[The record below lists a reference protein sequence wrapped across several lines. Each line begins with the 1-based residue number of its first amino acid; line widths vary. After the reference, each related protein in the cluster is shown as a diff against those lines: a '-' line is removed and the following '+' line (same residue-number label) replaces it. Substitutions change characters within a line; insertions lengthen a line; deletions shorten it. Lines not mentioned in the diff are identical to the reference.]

1 MPKGKKPAGKKTTLI
16 RSASGFGTKQVDL
29 AAELRRID
37 RLFMD
42 DNTQEAYS
50 QIQALCRLYPD
61 QVELYQRMGHI
72 ALELNDMQGYG
83 RACAQLMPL
92 QPKNPR
98 HIYGFASSLMNGA
111 HVVLTSQMLKQAIAL
126 DPDNDLVAQAQD
138 SIALLDQALDE
149 LLEPTNLPRDE
160 AIAMMTLHEWAQVY
174 LSWGEY
180 EKCRELELQVL
191 KLKPDMMPALN
202 NLSLVAFIQNDLST
216 AIAQSEQVLTIEP
229 ENIHALSNLVRYC
242 MLSGDRS
249 LARAFA
255 DRLKVSQVGAWDPWN
270 KKIEGLSYVGDDAA
284 IVALWETLKDQES
297 EKSSISSMALHLVAV
312 ALARQGKIEQAR
324 PIWQRALSLDPEL
337 AVAQAN
343 LHNCDKPLRQRHLA
357 WPFSMDFWMTETM
370 RQDLIKG
377 LTPIRQAEKTGK
389 LSAVCRQ
396 YFEQHPQMLD
406 WVELMLDRGD
416 PTSSQMA
423 LDLAKNAEM
432 PQLWEIVRAFALGQ
446 NGSDGLR
453 NDAAIA
459 LVRANLLDPEKV
471 RMWLNGAWQEIS
483 LITYE
488 FHDDQPFEHSPKVL
502 KLTEQALTLL
512 RTGTPAA
519 GIAAEALLQEALAI
533 TTAPDLL
540 NNLAV
545 AYQLQDREAEGI
557 DLCRQIV
564 ADYPTYIPARVSIAR
579 FHLLKQETD
588 IADAI
593 LKPILKQSRF
603 HIDDLATFSE
613 GYLFLLVQQQEMVGA
628 KAWLQLWAQ
637 VTPDHP
643 RIKFWQQ
650 HLGLLNVAQ
659 KNMGKMVDGMLKSKR
674 LT

>member
-1 MPKGKKPAGKKTTLI
+1 MPKGKKPAGKKPALI

-37 RLFMD
+37 RLFTD
-42 DNTQEAYS
+42 DDTQQAYS
-50 QIQALCRLYPD
+50 QIQALCQRYPG
-61 QVELYQRMGHI
+61 QVELYQRMAHI

-92 QPKNPR
+92 QPKNPN
-98 HIYGFASSLMNGA
+98 HIYGFASSFMNGA
-111 HVVLTSQMLKQAIAL
+111 HVVLTWQMFKQAIAL

-138 SIALLDQALDE
+138 SIALLDKALDE

-191 KLKPDMMPALN
+191 EVKPDMMPALN
-202 NLSLVAFIQNDLST
+202 NLSLVAFIQNDLPT

-249 LARAFA
+249 RARAFA
-255 DRLKVSQVGAWDPWN
+255 DRLKVSQIDAWDPWN

-284 IVALWETLKDQES
+284 IVALWETLKDQEL
-297 EKSSISSMALHLVAV
+297 EKSSITSITLHLVAV
-312 ALARQGKIEQAR
+312 ALARQGEIAQAR
-324 PIWQRALSLDPEL
+324 PIWQRALSLAPRL

-343 LHNCDKPLRQRHLA
+343 LNNCNKPLAQRHRA

-370 RQDLIKG
+370 RQDLVEG
-377 LTPIRQAEKTGK
+377 LEPIRQPKEPGK
-389 LSAVCRQ
+389 LSGFLQ
-396 YFEQHPQMLD
+396 HYFEQHPQTID
-406 WVELMLDRGD
+406 WIELMLDRGD
-416 PTSSQMA
+416 PASSQMA
-423 LDLAKNAEM
+423 LELAKNSEM
-432 PQLWEIVRAFALGQ
+432 PKLWEILRAFALGQ

-453 NDAAIA
+453 NEAAIA
-459 LVRANLLDPEKV
+459 LVRAKQLDPEKV

-488 FHDDQPFEHSPKVL
+488 FHDDQPCEHSPKVL
-502 KLTEQALTLL
+502 KLMEQALTLL

-519 GIAAEALLQEALAI
+519 GIEAEALLQKALTI

-545 AYQLQDREAEGI
+545 AYLLQDREAEGI

-593 LKPILKQSRF
+593 LKPILKHSRF

-613 GYLFLLVQQQEMVGA
+613 GYLLLLVQQQALDSA
-628 KAWLQLWAQ
+628 KGWLQLWAQ

-643 RIKFWQQ
+643 RVKFWQQ
-650 HLGLLNVAQ
+650 HLRVLNAVQ
-659 KNMGKMVDGMLKSKR
+659 KNMGKMVDGMPKRQR

>member
-1 MPKGKKPAGKKTTLI
+1 MPKGKKPAGKKAALI
-16 RSASGFGTKQVDL
+16 RTASGFGTKQVDL

-37 RLFMD
+37 LLFMD

-50 QIQALCRLYPD
+50 QIQALCQRYPD
-61 QVELYQRMGHI
+61 QVELYQRMAHI
-72 ALELNDMQGYG
+72 ALELNDMKGYG

-92 QPKNPR
+92 QPKNPN

-111 HVVLTSQMLKQAIAL
+111 HVVLTWQMFKQAIAL

-149 LLEPTNLPRDE
+149 LLEPTDLPRDE

-191 KLKPDMMPALN
+191 ELKPNMMPALN
-202 NLSLVAFIQNDLST
+202 NLSLVAFIQNDLPT

-242 MLSGDRS
+242 MLSGDRP

-255 DRLKVSQVGAWDPWN
+255 DRLKVSQADAWDPWT

-284 IVALWETLKDQES
+284 IVALWETLVDQES
-297 EKSSISSMALHLVAV
+297 EKSRMTSMALHLVAV

-324 PIWQRALSLDPEL
+324 PIWQRALSLEPGL

-343 LHNCDKPLRQRHLA
+343 VHNCNKPLAQRHRA

-370 RQDLIKG
+370 RQDLVKG

-389 LSAVCRQ
+389 LSAFCRQ
-396 YFEQHPQMLD
+396 YFEQHPQMID
-406 WVELMLDRGD
+406 WIELMLDRGD

-423 LDLAKNAEM
+423 LDLVKNAEM

-459 LVRANLLDPEKV
+459 LVRANQLDPEKV

-502 KLTEQALTLL
+502 KLTEQALILL

-519 GIAAEALLQEALAI
+519 GVAAEALLQEALAI

-603 HIDDLATFSE
+603 HVDDLATFSE
-613 GYLFLLVQQQEMVGA
+613 GYLLLLVQQQALDGA
-628 KAWLQLWAQ
+628 KGWLQLWAQ

-643 RIKFWQQ
+643 RVEFWQH
-650 HLGLLNVAQ
+650 HLGLLNAAQ
-659 KNMGKMVDGMLKSKR
+659 KNMGKVIDSMLKSKR

>member
-1 MPKGKKPAGKKTTLI
+1 MPKGKKPAGKKPALI
-16 RSASGFGTKQVDL
+16 RTASGFGMKQVDF

-42 DNTQEAYS
+42 DDNQQAYN
-50 QIQALCRLYPD
+50 QIHALCRRYPD
-61 QVELYQRMGHI
+61 QIELHQRMAHI
-72 ALELNDMQGYG
+72 ALELEDMQGYG

-92 QPKNPR
+92 QPKNPN
-98 HIYGFASSLMNGA
+98 HVYGFVSSLMNGA
-111 HVVLTSQMLKQAIAL
+111 HAVLTWQMLKQAIAL
-126 DPDNDLVAQAQD
+126 DPDNDLVTQAEE
-138 SIALLDQALDE
+138 SIAFLDNSLDE
-149 LLEPTNLPRDE
+149 LLAPTNLPRDE
-160 AIAMMTLHEWAQVY
+160 AIAMMTIHEWAQVY
-174 LSWGEY
+174 LAWGEY
-180 EKCRELELQVL
+180 DKCRELELQVL
-191 KLKPDMMPALN
+191 ELKPDLMPALN
-202 NLSLVAFIQNDLST
+202 NLSLVAFIQNDLPT

-242 MLSGDRS
+242 ILSGDRPR
-249 LARAFA
+249 AQAFA
-255 DRLKVSQVGAWDPWN
+255 DRLKVSQADAWDPWS
-270 KKIEGLSYVGDDAA
+270 KKIEGLSYVGDDVA
-284 IVALWETLKDQES
+284 IITLWETLTDQES
-297 EKSSISSMALHLVAV
+297 EKSTITSIALHLVAV
-312 ALARQGKIEQAR
+312 ALARQGEIEQAR
-324 PIWQRALSLDPEL
+324 PIWQRALSREPGL
-337 AVAQAN
+337 AIAQAN
-343 LHNCDKPLRQRHLA
+343 LHNCDKPLAQRHRA
-357 WPFSMDFWMTETM
+357 WPFSVDFWMTETM
-370 RQDLIKG
+370 RQDLVKG

-389 LSAVCRQ
+389 LGGFCRQ
-396 YFEQHPQMLD
+396 YFEQHPQTID
-406 WVELMLDRGD
+406 WIELMLDRGD

-423 LDLAKNAEM
+423 LDLAKNAET

-459 LVRANLLDPEKV
+459 LVRANQLDPEKV

-488 FHDDQPFEHSPKVL
+488 FHEDQPFEHSPKVL
-502 KLTEQALTLL
+502 KLIEQALTLL

-545 AYQLQDREAEGI
+545 AYLLQDREAEGI

-588 IADAI
+588 VAAA
-593 LKPILKQSRF
+593 LLQPILKQSRF
-603 HIDDLATFSE
+603 HIEDLATFSE
-613 GYLFLLVQQQEMVGA
+613 GYLLLLVQQQELVRAQG
-628 KAWLQLWAQ
+628 WLQLWTQ

-643 RIKFWQQ
+643 RVEFWQQ
-650 HLGLLNVAQ
+650 QLGLLTAAQ
-659 KNMGKMVDGMLKSKR
+659 KMGMVADGIPKRKR
-674 LT
+674 LV